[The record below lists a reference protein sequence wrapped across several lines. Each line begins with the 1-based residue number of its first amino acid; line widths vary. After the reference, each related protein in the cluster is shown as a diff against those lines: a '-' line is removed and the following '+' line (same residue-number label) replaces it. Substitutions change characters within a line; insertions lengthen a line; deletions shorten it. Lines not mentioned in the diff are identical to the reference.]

1 MSVKLGVNHMFLYP
15 DSITN
20 EKVHT
25 ETLKKIVKTD
35 LVDALDV
42 WVWRGK
48 ETSREE
54 IAILRDCGKHINYN
68 IGDRFGEAP
77 VFPSSKDEKD
87 KTYAYDIF
95 MREFEYALEAGA
107 KKIVFGSGPDD
118 VSDHEG
124 ALERF
129 FEFALKLSS
138 QLPKDVIMCLEPT
151 DWDIDKHFLCGPLSE
166 SVTLAEN
173 MRKEGRENFGLLLD
187 MCHIPIMHETMESAI
202 EKCKNVL
209 THIHL
214 GNAVIKNKNNP
225 FYGDKHIP
233 WSYPDSEYTEKE
245 GVTFI
250 KMLKE
255 IGYLDWEKATVSFE
269 MRPYEG
275 MGPMETL
282 EKFVSVWESAQ

>member
-25 ETLKKIVKTD
+25 ETLKEIIKTD

-54 IAILRDCGKHINYN
+54 ISILRDCGKHINYN
-68 IGDRFGEAP
+68 IGDRFGESP

-95 MREFEYALEAGA
+95 MREFEYALECGA

-129 FEFALKLSS
+129 FEFAVKLNS

-166 SVTLAEN
+166 SVSLAKN

-187 MCHIPIMHETMESAI
+187 MCHIPIMHETMESAV
-202 EKCKNVL
+202 EKCKDVL

-214 GNAVIKNKNNP
+214 GNAVIRNKNNP

-250 KMLKE
+250 KMLSE
-255 IGYLDWEKATVSFE
+255 IGYLCWDKATVSFE
-269 MRPYEG
+269 MRPYDG
-275 MGPMETL
+275 MSADETL
-282 EKFVSVWESAQ
+282 KKFVSVWNDAQ